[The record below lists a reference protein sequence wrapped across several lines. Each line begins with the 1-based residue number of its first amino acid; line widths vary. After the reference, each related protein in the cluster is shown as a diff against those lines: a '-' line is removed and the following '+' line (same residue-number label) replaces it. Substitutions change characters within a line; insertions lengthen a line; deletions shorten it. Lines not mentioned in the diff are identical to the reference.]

1 MSELVMLFAL
11 SIVAAI
17 LFNFGA
23 PRFAQSSIGQRFVG
37 SYFKVTLG
45 TAIVFFAVIYVASL
59 LVSVADG
66 RIGLPTT
73 RNPLP

>member
-1 MSELVMLFAL
+1 MSELVMLLAL
-11 SIVAAI
+11 SVVAAI

-23 PRFAQSSIGQRFVG
+23 PRFAQSNFGKRFVG
-37 SYFKVTLG
+37 SYIKVTLG

-66 RIGLPTT
+66 RVGLPTA
-73 RNPLP
+73 RNPVP